1 MDSGGGEIYMQFD
14 LIVVGGGPGGYSA
27 AFEAASHKMKV
38 CLVEERELGGTCL
51 NRGCIPT
58 KTLIHTADLLREL
71 HDGGSFCLVCGT
83 VSADLVSL
91 KAKKESVISALR
103 DGLSAQVKAGRIEY
117 ISGKG
122 TVVDA
127 HTVEVN
133 GKKLEAED
141 IIVATGSV
149 PAVPPIPGR
158 ELPGVCTSDRI
169 LEDLPAFASLIIIG
183 GGVIGTEIAGIYEAF
198 GTKVTL
204 VEALDSLLPALD
216 SELGRSLAQLYKK
229 RGIDVHC
236 RALVKEISSSENG
249 LSVSIEEKGT
259 VKELEAESVLIA
271 TGRRANTGV
280 FVCDPPAM
288 EHGRIL
294 TDEAGRTDIP
304 HLYAVGDIAAGYPQ
318 LAHTAEAMGI
328 NAVCAILGLPL
339 KRDLSMIPSGVYTSP
354 EIGSVG
360 MTEKEAASAGIA
372 CVTGKA
378 NTLSNARSLIAG
390 GERGFIKVTA
400 EKETGRLVGAVMMCE
415 RATDLIQEMA
425 AAIAA
430 GMTSADLLRVVHG
443 HPTFSE
449 AVVPALEALERKL
462 EI

>member
-1 MDSGGGEIYMQFD
+1 M
-14 LIVVGGGPGGYSA
+14 
-27 AFEAASHKMKV
+27 
-38 CLVEERELGGTCL
+38 
-51 NRGCIPT
+51 
-58 KTLIHTADLLREL
+58 
-71 HDGGSFCLVCGT
+71 
-83 VSADLVSL
+83 
-91 KAKKESVISALR
+91 
-103 DGLSAQVKAGRIEY
+103 
-117 ISGKG
+117 
-122 TVVDA
+122 
-127 HTVEVN
+127 
-133 GKKLEAED
+133 
-141 IIVATGSV
+141 
-149 PAVPPIPGR
+149 
-158 ELPGVCTSDRI
+158 
-169 LEDLPAFASLIIIG
+169 
-183 GGVIGTEIAGIYEAF
+183 
-198 GTKVTL
+198 
-204 VEALDSLLPALD
+204 
-216 SELGRSLAQLYKK
+216 
-229 RGIDVHC
+229 HC
-236 RALVKEISSSENG
+236 KALVKEVSSSENG